1 MTRPL
6 LVLDHHIRDTCH
18 ELMAAGGRVT
28 GRALRRALQE
38 RYGAAGKTDRVFR
51 VWREETERKS
61 EAARP
66 QLPTDIAELQRRLL
80 VAEEA
85 AKENLARAERAEL
98 REQAH
103 QDRWAMEVYRLR
115 QEVQAQ
121 PRYAAEIRAL
131 QERVLRLTVE
141 LHAQRQVISENK

>member
-6 LVLDHHIRDTCH
+6 LVLDHHIRDTCR
-18 ELMAAGGRVT
+18 ELMAAGRVS
-28 GRALRRALQE
+28 GRALRRALRE
-38 RYGAAGKTDRVFR
+38 RYGSAGKTDRVFR
-51 VWREETERKS
+51 VWREETARKS
-61 EAARP
+61 EATRP
-66 QLPTDIAELQRRLL
+66 QLPTDIAELQRRL
-80 VAEEA
+80 VAAEEA

-103 QDRWAMEVYRLR
+103 QDRWAMEVDRLR

-141 LHAQRQVISENK
+141 LHAERQLTSESK

>member
-6 LVLDHHIRDTCH
+6 LVLDHHIRDTCR
-18 ELMAAGGRVT
+18 ELMAAGRVS
-28 GRALRRALQE
+28 GRALRHALRE
-38 RYGAAGKTDRVFR
+38 RYGSAGKTDRVFR

-66 QLPTDIAELQRRLL
+66 QLPADIAELQRRLI

-103 QDRWAMEVYRLR
+103 QDRWAMEVDRLR

-141 LHAQRQVISENK
+141 LHAERRLGSDSE

>member
-1 MTRPL
+1 MNRPL
-6 LVLDHHIRDTCH
+6 MVLDHHIRDTCR
-18 ELMAAGGRVT
+18 ELMAAGGRVS
-28 GRALRRALQE
+28 GRALRRALRE
-38 RYGAAGKTDRVFR
+38 RYGAAGKTDRVFQ
-51 VWREETERKS
+51 VWREETESKS

-66 QLPTDIAELQRRLL
+66 RLPTDIAELQRRLI

-103 QDRWAMEVYRLR
+103 QDRWAMEVDRLR
-115 QEVQAQ
+115 QEVRAQ

-131 QERVLRLTVE
+131 QERVFRLTVE
-141 LHAQRQVISENK
+141 LHAERQLISENK

>member
-6 LVLDHHIRDTCH
+6 LVLDHHIRATCR
-18 ELMAAGGRVT
+18 ELMAAGGRVS
-28 GRALRRALQE
+28 GRALRRALRE
-38 RYGAAGKTDRVFR
+38 RYGAAGKTDRVFQ
-51 VWREETERKS
+51 VWREETERSS
-61 EAARP
+61 EAIRP
-66 QLPTDIAELQRRLL
+66 QLPTDIAELQRRLI

-103 QDRWAMEVYRLR
+103 QDRWAMEVDRLR
-115 QEVQAQ
+115 QEVRAQ
-121 PRYAAEIRAL
+121 PRYAAELRAL

-141 LHAQRQVISENK
+141 LHAERQPKSENT

>member
-6 LVLDHHIRDTCH
+6 LVLDHHIRDTCR
-18 ELMAAGGRVT
+18 ELMAAGRVS
-28 GRALRRALQE
+28 GRALRRALRE
-38 RYGAAGKTDRVFR
+38 RYGSAGKTDRVFR

-61 EAARP
+61 EATRP
-66 QLPTDIAELQRRLL
+66 QLPTDIAELQRRLV

-103 QDRWAMEVYRLR
+103 QDRWAMEVDRLR

-131 QERVLRLTVE
+131 QERVHRLTVE
-141 LHAQRQVISENK
+141 LHAERQVISENK

>member
-6 LVLDHHIRDTCH
+6 LVLDHHIRDTCR
-18 ELMAAGGRVT
+18 ELMAAGRVS
-28 GRALRRALQE
+28 GRALRRALRE
-38 RYGAAGKTDRVFR
+38 RYGSAGKTDRVFR

-61 EAARP
+61 EAAQP

-103 QDRWAMEVYRLR
+103 QDRWAMEVDRLR

-121 PRYAAEIRAL
+121 PRYAAELRAL

-141 LHAQRQVISENK
+141 LHAERQLGFESK

>member
-6 LVLDHHIRDTCH
+6 LVLDHHIRDTCR
-18 ELMAAGGRVT
+18 ELMAAGRVS
-28 GRALRRALQE
+28 GRALRRALRE
-38 RYGAAGKTDRVFR
+38 RYGSAGKTDRVFR

-66 QLPTDIAELQRRLL
+66 RLPSDIAELQRHLI

-85 AKENLARAERAEL
+85 AKGNLARAERAEL

-103 QDRWAMEVYRLR
+103 QDRWAMEVDRLR
-115 QEVQAQ
+115 QAVQAQ
-121 PRYAAEIRAL
+121 PRYAAEIREL

-141 LHAQRQVISENK
+141 LHAARRLLQSSD

>member
-6 LVLDHHIRDTCH
+6 FVLDHHIRDTCR
-18 ELMAAGGRVT
+18 ELMAAGRVS
-28 GRALRRALQE
+28 GRALRRALRE
-38 RYGAAGKTDRVFR
+38 RYGSAGKTDRVFR

-66 QLPTDIAELQRRLL
+66 QLPADIAELQRRLI
-80 VAEEA
+80 VAEGA

-103 QDRWAMEVYRLR
+103 QDRWAMEVDRLR

-121 PRYAAEIRAL
+121 PRHAAEIRAL

-141 LHAQRQVISENK
+141 LNAERQLGFDSK

>member
-6 LVLDHHIRDTCH
+6 FVLDHHIRDTCR
-18 ELMAAGGRVT
+18 ELMAAGRVS
-28 GRALRRALQE
+28 GRALRRALRE
-38 RYGAAGKTDRVFR
+38 RYGSAGKTDRVFQ
-51 VWREETERKS
+51 VWREETERKFV
-61 EAARP
+61 ATRP
-66 QLPTDIAELQRRLL
+66 QLPTDIAELQRRLIA
-80 VAEEA
+80 AEET
-85 AKENLARAERAEL
+85 AKQNLARAERAEL

-103 QDRWAMEVYRLR
+103 QDRWAMEVDRLR

-141 LHAQRQVISENK
+141 LHAERQLISENK

>member
-6 LVLDHHIRDTCH
+6 LVLDHHIRDTCR
-18 ELMAAGGRVT
+18 ELMAAGRVS
-28 GRALRRALQE
+28 GRALRRALRE
-38 RYGAAGKTDRVFR
+38 RYGSAGKTDRVFR

-66 QLPTDIAELQRRLL
+66 QLPTDVAELQRRLI

-85 AKENLARAERAEL
+85 ANENLARAERAEL

-103 QDRWAMEVYRLR
+103 QDRWAMEVDRLR

-131 QERVLRLTVE
+131 QERVHRLTVE
-141 LHAQRQVISENK
+141 LHAERRLGSEIK

>member
-6 LVLDHHIRDTCH
+6 LVLDHHIRDTCR
-18 ELMAAGGRVT
+18 ELMAAGRVS
-28 GRALRRALQE
+28 GRALRRALRE
-38 RYGAAGKTDRVFR
+38 RYGAAGKTDRVFQ

-61 EAARP
+61 EATRP
-66 QLPTDIAELQRRLL
+66 QLPTDIAELQRRLIA
-80 VAEEA
+80 AEEA

-103 QDRWAMEVYRLR
+103 QDRWAVEVDRLR

-141 LHAQRQVISENK
+141 LHAERQLGFESK